1 MAEEKKPEEEQKK
14 SYIVS
19 DKEPGLLDSFGTFPV
34 WMLKIIQLVTPH
46 SLISK
51 TPPEKKKFRL

>member
-51 TPPEKKKFRL
+51 TPP